1 MNNQTVITPSSLVF
15 SGIEIKQ
22 KNDIFLFQF
31 TEELQ
36 TRSEEL
42 LEKKSSG
49 ILTVDEQIELENISE
64 LSRIFTVINSK
75 LALKFQWSAKQ
86 LKI

>member
-22 KNDIFLFQF
+22 KNDIFIFQF

-36 TRSEEL
+36 NRSEEL
-42 LEKKSSG
+42 LEKKH
-49 ILTVDEQIELENISE
+49 
-64 LSRIFTVINSK
+64 
-75 LALKFQWSAKQ
+75 
-86 LKI
+86 